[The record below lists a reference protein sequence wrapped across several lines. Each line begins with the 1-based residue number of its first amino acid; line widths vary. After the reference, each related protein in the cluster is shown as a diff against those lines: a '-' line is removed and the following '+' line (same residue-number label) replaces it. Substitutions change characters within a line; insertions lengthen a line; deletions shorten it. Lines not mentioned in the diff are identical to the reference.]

1 MVVKNSIH
9 NEKEIY
15 ILFSFLMELFVCFR
29 CFEQNPVEKRLASVI
44 SRKVVPEESWVKDE
58 TDSGQT
64 REILSCR

>member
-29 CFEQNPVEKRLASVI
+29 CFEQNPVEKRLA
-44 SRKVVPEESWVKDE
+44 RDTVVVLYPKRRWVKDE

>member
-29 CFEQNPVEKRLASVI
+29 CFEQNPVEKRLARDTV
-44 SRKVVPEESWVKDE
+44 VVPEETWVKDE

-64 REILSCR
+64 